1 MLRIRRFISGHDEST
16 WVGVLNAAYGEFRDW
31 RTISVEE
38 FVREEQ
44 KASRSLCGERW
55 VAELDGCPAG
65 VVHVFEERM
74 EYGKRGVVGD
84 LAIIPKLRGS
94 GVERE
99 LAGFAVDQLEKKEVN
114 KMFVPRLRWSDPNGK
129 HRVQFLEELGF
140 NLIRKTSLMEIDLT
154 RIPSD
159 IDVNKGFSIKPL
171 SELVD
176 EDIEKLNS
184 LRNECA
190 QGQVNFRPTS
200 VEEIRHLLRNNLYS
214 YLKGFFA
221 VRDGKCVGFVI
232 VAIDERYNSEKNANA
247 GIVLGL
253 GVLRNHRRSGI
264 GTALVLY
271 GLGVLRTEK
280 MTKAVLDVDDFNETG
295 ALKLYKRIGFNVLEK
310 YLTYEKP
317 VR

>member
-1 MLRIRRFISGHDEST
+1 MLRIRRFIIGRDEST

-38 FVREEQ
+38 FVREEH
-44 KASRSLCGERW
+44 KDSRSLCGERW
-55 VAELDGCPAG
+55 VAELDGYPVG
-65 VVHVFEERM
+65 VVHVFDERM
-74 EYGKRGVVGD
+74 EDGKRGVVDD

-94 GVERE
+94 SVEKE
-99 LAGFAVDQLEKKEVN
+99 LAEFVVDRLERWEVKKI
-114 KMFVPRLRWSDPNGK
+114 FVPRLRWSDLNGRN
-129 HRVQFLEELGF
+129 RVQFLEDLGF
-140 NLIRKTSLMEIDLT
+140 NMVRKTSLMEIDLT

-159 IDVNKGFSIKPL
+159 IDVNKGFSIRPL
-171 SELVD
+171 SEHVH

-200 VEEIRHLLRNNLYS
+200 VEEIRHLLRDNLYS
-214 YLKGFFA
+214 YLKSFFA
-221 VRDGKCVGFVI
+221 VQDGKCVGFVI
-232 VAIDERYNSEKNANA
+232 IAIDERYNSEKNTNA

-264 GTALVLY
+264 GTALMLY
-271 GLGVLRTEK
+271 GLRVLRTEK
-280 MTKAVLDVDDFNETG
+280 MTRAILDVDDFNETG
-295 ALKLYKRIGFNVLEK
+295 ALKLYERIGFNVLEK
-310 YLTYEKP
+310 YLTYEKS